1 MSIVKE
7 LKDFAKNLSVIIVE
21 DDKALNE
28 ELVGVTELFFK
39 RVFFAYNGVEALSI
53 YKNNNID
60 IVITDITMP
69 KMDGVVLSRNLKQIN
84 PNQDIVVIS
93 AHRDIEYLV
102 KLVDIGIKQLIYKPF
117 DHQEL
122 LYRLL
127 RVCEDKVLSNKMDE
141 YKEDCSSLLNTTT
154 VANNSI
160 QNKKAIYKN
169 QNRTILHLNSEMEQD
184 IEYLLELRDDLE
196 NLVNEL
202 HYGVEVSVINGI
214 SSVLSKIYTL
224 LSQIGATT
232 KISVVI
238 FELANFLE
246 SINFELLSDEQKS
259 KLEMMEFIYD
269 DIAKFVDLIF
279 VKREVQDT
287 SYLEDSLR
295 SSLSQLKQS
304 VFNDFLVEEEFELF

>member
-28 ELVGVTELFFK
+28 ELVNVAELFFK
-39 RVFFAYNGVEALSI
+39 RVFFAYNGVEALAI
-53 YKNNNID
+53 YKNNSID

-69 KMDGVVLSRNLKQIN
+69 KMDGVVLSKNLKQIN
-84 PNQDIVVIS
+84 PNQDIVIIS

-127 RVCEDKVLSNKMDE
+127 RVCEDKVLSNGMDD
-141 YKEDCSSLLNTTT
+141 YKKDCSSMISDKSTLNKNHENIKT
-154 VANNSI
+154 
-160 QNKKAIYKN
+160 IYKHTN
-169 QNRTILHLNSEMEQD
+169 KTIFTLNSEMNED
-184 IEYLLELRDDLE
+184 IEYLLELRDDLQT
-196 NLVNEL
+196 LVDGI
-202 HYGVEVSVINGI
+202 HYGADAKDINAI
-214 SSVLSKIYTL
+214 SALLSKIYTL

-232 KISVVI
+232 NISIVI

-259 KLEMMEFIYD
+259 KLSMIEFIYD
-269 DIAKFVDLIF
+269 DIAKFIDLVF
-279 VKREVQDT
+279 VKKEVQDT

-295 SSLSQLKQS
+295 SSLTQLKQIGRAH
-304 VFNDFLVEEEFELF
+304 V

>member
-28 ELVGVTELFFK
+28 ELVNVTELFFK

-53 YKNNNID
+53 YKNNSID

-69 KMDGVVLSRNLKQIN
+69 KMDGVVLSKNIKQIN

-117 DHQEL
+117 EHQEL

-127 RVCEDKVLSNKMDE
+127 RVCEDKVLSNSMDD
-141 YKEDCSSLLNTTT
+141 YKKDCSSMISDKSTLNK
-154 VANNSI
+154 NNENI
-160 QNKKAIYKN
+160 KTIYKHTN
-169 QNRTILHLNSEMEQD
+169 KTIFTLNAEINED
-184 IEYLLELRDDLE
+184 VEYLLELRDDLQT
-196 NLVNEL
+196 LVDEM
-202 HYGVEVSVINGI
+202 HYGADAKDINAI
-214 SSVLSKIYTL
+214 SALLSKIYTL
-224 LSQIGATT
+224 LSQIGATAN
-232 KISVVI
+232 ISIVI
-238 FELANFLE
+238 FELSNFLE

-259 KLEMMEFIYD
+259 KFSMLEFIYE
-269 DIAKFVDLIF
+269 DIAKFIDLVF
-279 VKREVQDT
+279 VKKEVCDT

-295 SSLSQLKQS
+295 SSIEQLKQS
-304 VFNDFLVEEEFELF
+304 IFDDFLAEEELELF